1 VHVSPGLVE
10 RVDLDVHVRVLAE
23 DLGCVVIR
31 VERVHQNQ
39 RHVRVV
45 LLVQIL
51 HVTTQNL
58 HIIPFYRATP
68 MLAQYMP
75 PSCVC
80 LSQVS
85 G

>member
-1 VHVSPGLVE
+1 MLHERLPHVSPGLVE

-23 DLGCVVIR
+23 DLGCVVVR

-51 HVTTQNL
+51 HVMTQNL
-58 HIIPFYRATP
+58 YKSADTCCRGK
-68 MLAQYMP
+68 
-75 PSCVC
+75 S
-80 LSQVS
+80 
-85 G
+85 